1 MRTARRYLAS
11 EIYRSS
17 AIVLMALLGLFT
29 FFALIEELD
38 KVGGGF
44 TLLNLFYLEALQ
56 LPTRLYDILPI
67 GLLIGAILALAGLAQ
82 RNELV
87 ILRVSGISGMGMLG
101 MLWVITIPL
110 MVGAFLLSE
119 YITPA
124 AEIKASEASLTLLGR
139 SSGGGRL
146 NSGYWFK
153 ENTDNQGTRIIN
165 IASIQASGN
174 VSDITVLEFREGQE
188 LDAMIQAPNGSFHD
202 GGLSLS
208 DVSVIAIDSKAIQA
222 LDNARAPEQPLTILS
237 QSPTLD
243 INTSLTAERL
253 IARILTPERMAL
265 SDLWDYIS
273 YLEAN
278 QLQSDRQMVALWRKV
293 AYPFTLLVMM
303 TIAAPISFLQ
313 TRRGGV
319 GSKVFAGILIGVGFF
334 MANQMALNVGTLSQ
348 WAPWVS
354 ALGPNLIALV
364 AALAALF
371 YMENQH
377 RLKRRH
383 RLISNS

>member
-1 MRTARRYLAS
+1 MGES
-11 EIYRSS
+11 
-17 AIVLMALLGLFT
+17 
-29 FFALIEELD
+29 
-38 KVGGGF
+38 F

-87 ILRVSGISGMGMLG
+87 ILRVSGISGLGMLG
-101 MLWVITIPL
+101 MLWIITIPL

-119 YITPA
+119 YVTPA

-153 ENTDNQGTRIIN
+153 ENTQNSGTRIIN
-165 IASIQASGN
+165 ISSIQGSGK
-174 VSDITVLEFREGQE
+174 VTGITVLEFREGQE
-188 LDAMIQAPNGSFHD
+188 LSSMTQAPSGAFHE
-202 GGLSLS
+202 GGLTLN
-208 DVSVIAIDSKAIQA
+208 DVAVIDIDQKAIEA
-222 LDNARAPEQPLTILS
+222 LDNAQAPEQPLTVLDNVA
-237 QSPTLD
+237 TLN

-265 SDLWDYIS
+265 SDLWDYIG

-278 QLQSDRQMVALWRKV
+278 HLQADRQLVALWRKV

-334 MANQMALNVGTLSQ
+334 MANQMALNIGTLSQ

-354 ALGPNLIALV
+354 ALGPNLIALLV
-364 AALAALF
+364 ALTALLL
-371 YMENQH
+371 MENQH
-377 RLKRRH
+377 RLKRRQPI
-383 RLISNS
+383 ISTH